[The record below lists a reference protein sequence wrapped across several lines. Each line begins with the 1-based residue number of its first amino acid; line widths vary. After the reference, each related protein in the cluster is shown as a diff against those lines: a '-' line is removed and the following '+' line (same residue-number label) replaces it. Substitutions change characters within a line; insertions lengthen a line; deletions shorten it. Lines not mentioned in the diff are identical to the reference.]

1 MPSKRALFVLL
12 PVTALFSTVVAVK
25 VPLTFPI
32 TGYFPQALEW
42 AARGR
47 IADTFTPQAVQLF
60 LGPAL
65 RLGGIPAILGL
76 QALLQVTLAAICY
89 LILRELRLPPD
100 WAAYGSLPV
109 AINPEFLLSVS
120 KIWDLTLSAFLLL
133 LFVLCCLRIVR
144 NGLLLSV
151 KLTAAIGLV
160 SAAAIF
166 CRPNL
171 IFLLPAVPMVML
183 HGRPSLSWRTLYG
196 HLAAFLVVF
205 AAGFSVLGILS
216 HGSPFF
222 PRNGPYNLYAGHNP
236 LSETALLVHLNAEFS
251 LAPKF
256 ALTHPGRPVTDL
268 YSPEM
273 GSYFVH
279 QSILFAR
286 PHPAE
291 EFKLVVVKLYTL
303 FRPDTKLHPLSS
315 APGLMKVLLALPA
328 VLLLAAFLLPGRP
341 PLSFE
346 DYLLLTVELLYIVPF
361 LITNSD
367 PRFRITLDAL
377 LLLHLVSLIY
387 RRRSAR
393 PEFYSR
399 RSARPEFASA

>member
-1 MPSKRALFVLL
+1 MSSKRALAVLL
-12 PVTALFSTVVAVK
+12 AVTALLSAAVAVR

-32 TGYFPQALEW
+32 TGYFPQAFEW
-42 AARGR
+42 AVRGR
-47 IADTFTPQAVQLF
+47 IADTFTPQAVPLF

-76 QALLQVTLAAICY
+76 QALLQVTLAAVCY
-89 LILRELRLPPD
+89 LILRELRLPPG

-120 KIWDLTLSAFLLL
+120 KIWDLTLSTFLFL
-133 LFVLCCLRIVR
+133 LFVLCCLRIAH
-144 NGLLLSV
+144 NGPLLSV

-160 SAAAIF
+160 FAAAIF

-171 IFLLPAVPMVML
+171 IFLFPAIPMVML
-183 HGRPSLSWRTLYG
+183 HGRPNLSRATLYG
-196 HLAAFLVVF
+196 HFAVFLVIV
-205 AAGFSVLGILS
+205 AAGFSLLGILS

-251 LAPKF
+251 LPPEF
-256 ALTHPGRPVTDL
+256 ALTHPGHPVTDL

-273 GSYFVH
+273 SSYFVH
-279 QSILFAR
+279 QSILVAR
-286 PHPAE
+286 QHPAE
-291 EFKLVVVKLYTL
+291 EVKLVVVKLYTL
-303 FRPDTKLHPLSS
+303 FRPDTKVHPLSS
-315 APGLMKVLLALPA
+315 AQGLVMGVLALP
-328 VLLLAAFLLPGRP
+328 VLLLLAAFLLPGRL

-346 DYLLLTVELLYIVPF
+346 DRLLLTVELLYIVPF

-367 PRFRITLDAL
+367 PRFRITLDGL

-393 PEFYSR
+393 P
-399 RSARPEFASA
+399 ALASA